1 MENPENT
8 DPSPVS
14 QEAPGLEAAETPN
27 VDTRSEETIE
37 DRRKQTHTKGK
48 LALARIKLNQRLR
61 NETSVPNEH
70 EKTNED
76 TTNEAPTD
84 NNETTN
90 VHAIDL
96 TINRDSTNNESQD
109 CEAESEIELSE
120 SSEYKNLERW
130 YRGLRRPTIEDT
142 IKWQS
147 ATYKEETRKKRLLNR
162 KNLEENDQEPVDNQ
176 LFCSEDEREAPASS
190 GEPDKDGDDQP
201 VTIDLTSSET
211 PNRDKPTNKRRKTNR
226 ISAEE
231 RRGSQQL
238 GLDIALSRAKRTGK
252 QSFGETISGTRSLG
266 GRPNRKRKINIGNS
280 VHGKPQNKKRRSKAN
295 DVDFGSLFQT
305 DIIAD
310 AHESSTKPVHTFTK
324 KNKDSALAELI
335 ASIPTADR
343 KDAVPDKRLILEAT
357 RKFTRPAKSDDPR
370 SSFYA

>member
-1 MENPENT
+1 MISYHHYCSFIAN
-8 DPSPVS
+8 SF
-14 QEAPGLEAAETPN
+14 
-27 VDTRSEETIE
+27 R
-37 DRRKQTHTKGK
+37 
-48 LALARIKLNQRLR
+48 
-61 NETSVPNEH
+61 
-70 EKTNED
+70 
-76 TTNEAPTD
+76 
-84 NNETTN
+84 
-90 VHAIDL
+90 
-96 TINRDSTNNESQD
+96 
-109 CEAESEIELSE
+109 
-120 SSEYKNLERW
+120 YKNLERW

-266 GRPNRKRKINIGNS
+266 GRPNRKRKMNIGNS

-357 RKFTRPAKSDDPR
+357 RKFTRPAKSDGNGGWRIKGMETSLYNYQVRFPCLCSLRKTNCFIDPR
-370 SSFYA
+370 SSFYGTYLSYKQLMGVLC